1 MAEKLPS
8 GNWRRKV
15 VWTDFDGTKHT
26 KSFTAPTKREVE
38 AKAQEF
44 IYGKKK
50 NGSNLT
56 VGEAVDK
63 LIELNDSVYSPSTPR
78 TYQKIKRNWM
88 TEIVNIKLDDLDDVT
103 IQKWVNNLSRQ
114 YSSKTVSNAYGLL
127 NSIRAQFTPDINYHA
142 RLPKRLKKDVEIP
155 QPSDIAL
162 LLKETKGTPIYIC
175 VLLGAHCGLRRSE
188 MSGLSWKDVDLGKK
202 KIMVR
207 RKAS

>member
-15 VWTDFDGTKHT
+15 VWTDPDETKHT

-38 AKAQEF
+38 AKTQEF

-127 NSIRAQFTPDINYHA
+127 NSVRAHSRPTSNIKAFMRPRGQFVDIIVY
-142 RLPKRLKKDVEIP
+142 
-155 QPSDIAL
+155 L
-162 LLKETKGTPIYIC
+162 L
-175 VLLGAHCGLRRSE
+175 
-188 MSGLSWKDVDLGKK
+188 
-202 KIMVR
+202 
-207 RKAS
+207 